1 MALPQRS
8 VRLPTRTAGN
18 EAPRFETVSLAID
31 PPSQQ
36 GIAWHVQK
44 TAFTNAERPLTG
56 VTHALAALE
65 HLAAAGRELPLASLA
80 RSLHMSKPGAHR
92 LLATLVAHGY
102 AEHYS
107 GGLYRL
113 GLRAW
118 ELGRAVPELGIVS
131 IAAPI
136 MQDLSHHTDES
147 SILGVLS
154 GCETVY
160 LHRVDA
166 GQAVRVHTDVG
177 SRLPAHCT
185 STGLA
190 LLASLPEA
198 DLGAVLPA
206 ALEAIS
212 PDSIIT
218 HEALRAELT
227 QTRTRGYAMN
237 VGGWRTD
244 VAGVAAAIPDGAGQ
258 AAGALCIAV
267 PRYRVTQ
274 SKLHALGRQVR
285 AAAET
290 VAASLTGSAGA
301 RRLGDAR

>member
-1 MALPQRS
+1 
-8 VRLPTRTAGN
+8 
-18 EAPRFETVSLAID
+18 
-31 PPSQQ
+31 
-36 GIAWHVQK
+36 VQK

-56 VTHALAALE
+56 VAHALTALE
-65 HLAAAGRELPLASLA
+65 HLAAAGREVPLANLA

-102 AEHYS
+102 AEHYQ

-118 ELGRAVPELGIVS
+118 ELGRAVPELGIVA
-131 IAAPI
+131 IAAPV
-136 MQDLSHHTDES
+136 MQDLTRQSNES

-154 GCETVY
+154 GCDTVY

-185 STGLA
+185 STGMA
-190 LLASLPEA
+190 LLATLPEPELA
-198 DLGAVLPA
+198 AVLPVT
-206 ALEAIS
+206 LDAIS
-212 PDSIIT
+212 PDTIT
-218 HEALRAELT
+218 TPDALRAELA
-227 QTRTRGYAMN
+227 QTRARGYAIN
-237 VGGWRTD
+237 LGGWRTD
-244 VAGVAAAIPDGAGQ
+244 VAGVAAAILDSAGR

-274 SKLHALGRQVR
+274 AKLHALGRQVR
-285 AAAET
+285 AAACS
-290 VAASLTGSAGA
+290 VATTLAGDGGTM
-301 RRLGDAR
+301 RSGDAR

>member
-1 MALPQRS
+1 
-8 VRLPTRTAGN
+8 
-18 EAPRFETVSLAID
+18 
-31 PPSQQ
+31 
-36 GIAWHVQK
+36 VQK
-44 TAFTNAERPLTG
+44 TVFTNAERPLTG
-56 VTHALAALE
+56 VAHALAALE
-65 HLAAAGRELPLASLA
+65 RLAEAGRELPLASLA

-102 AEHYS
+102 AEHYP

-131 IAAPI
+131 VAAPI
-136 MQDLSHHTDES
+136 MQDLTRQTDES

-190 LLASLPEA
+190 LLATLPEA
-198 DLGAVLPA
+198 DLGAILPA
-206 ALEAIS
+206 TLEAIS
-212 PDSIIT
+212 VDSITT
-218 HEALRAELT
+218 HEALRAELA
-227 QTRTRGYAMN
+227 QTRARGYAMN
-237 VGGWRTD
+237 FGGWRID
-244 VAGVAAAIPDGAGQ
+244 VAGVAAAILDSAGH

-274 SKLHALGRQVR
+274 AKLHALGRQVR
-285 AAAET
+285 AAAAT
-290 VAASLTGSAGA
+290 VAASLAGDAGA
-301 RRLGDAR
+301 GRPRNAR

>member
-1 MALPQRS
+1 M
-8 VRLPTRTAGN
+8 
-18 EAPRFETVSLAID
+18 
-31 PPSQQ
+31 
-36 GIAWHVQK
+36 QK
-44 TAFTNAERPLTG
+44 TAFANAERPLTG
-56 VTHALAALE
+56 VAHALAALE
-65 HLAAAGRELPLASLA
+65 LLAAAGGELPLATLA
-80 RSLHMSKPGAHR
+80 RSLRMSKPGAHR

-102 AEHYS
+102 AEHYP

-136 MQDLSHHTDES
+136 MQDLTRQTDES

-190 LLASLPEA
+190 LLATLPEA
-198 DLGAVLPA
+198 ELGAILPA
-206 ALEAIS
+206 TLEAIS
-212 PDSIIT
+212 PDSIAT
-218 HEALRAELT
+218 HEALRAELEH
-227 QTRTRGYAMN
+227 TRARGYAMN
-237 VGGWRTD
+237 FGGWRVD
-244 VAGVAAAIPDGAGQ
+244 VAGVAAAIPDSAGH

-274 SKLHALGRQVR
+274 AKLHALGREVR
-285 AAAET
+285 TAAGT
-290 VAASLTGSAGA
+290 IAACLGGDAGA
-301 RRLGDAR
+301 RRSGNAR

>member
-1 MALPQRS
+1 MRQGRA
-8 VRLPTRTAGN
+8 
-18 EAPRFETVSLAID
+18 LAID
-31 PPSQQ
+31 LPLRH

-56 VTHALAALE
+56 VAHALAALE
-65 HLAAAGRELPLASLA
+65 HLAEAGRELPLGSLA

-102 AEHYS
+102 AEHYP

-131 IAAPI
+131 VAAPI
-136 MQDLSHHTDES
+136 MQDLTRQTDES

-190 LLASLPEA
+190 LLATLPEA
-198 DLGAVLPA
+198 DLGAILPA
-206 ALEAIS
+206 TLEAIS
-212 PDSIIT
+212 VDSITT
-218 HEALRAELT
+218 HEALRAELA
-227 QTRTRGYAMN
+227 QTRARGYAMN
-237 VGGWRTD
+237 FGGWRID
-244 VAGVAAAIPDGAGQ
+244 VAGVAAAILDSAGH

-274 SKLHALGRQVR
+274 AKLHALGRQVR
-285 AAAET
+285 AGAGT
-290 VAASLTGSAGA
+290 VAASLAGDAGA
-301 RRLGDAR
+301 GRPRNAR